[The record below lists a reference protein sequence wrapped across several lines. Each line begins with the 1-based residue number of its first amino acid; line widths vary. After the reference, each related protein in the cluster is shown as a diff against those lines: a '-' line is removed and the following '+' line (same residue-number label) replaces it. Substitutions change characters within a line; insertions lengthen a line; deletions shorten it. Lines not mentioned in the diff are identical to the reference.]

1 MRRDS
6 ITPLSALGEAEDEAR
21 IADLEIRLER
31 QREYFERRRI
41 ALEQQLELAEKVI
54 AELIQQ
60 YQELQGLKE

>member
-54 AELIQQ
+54 AELMQQ
-60 YQELQGLKE
+60 YEELRGLKK